1 MIVQVQMINCQSWK
15 NSTFDLAT
23 DRINVIIAD
32 NGTGKSVFFKMLK
45 ITTNPNYFS
54 RAERKDLIRRHEECA
69 TILFKFDDGSIAA
82 TKVFQTYVLYMYKAS
97 DQEELKTAYEQ
108 FPEVLEKLGLIVD
121 PDETSFVANIIDA
134 DQDLLL
140 VNSKLKY
147 NYNLV
152 HLLVES
158 PELELVNE
166 RAHTTLMKVLNP
178 LSSLSSRC
186 ETLER
191 AIQDSTYYDVAERE
205 LELDRVEKMK
215 DFLFDLIPVAESLH
229 SIQEA
234 SRNYIDVDGI
244 KKLLDLLDLLESIDL
259 SQVVVT
265 DKPADIAE
273 HLKLLKSLSAIN
285 LNDLKTVDQPFDA
298 SNYFELI
305 RLLSDLKLQELQTIE
320 APVNC
325 NEIFSL
331 LSILTD
337 LNLASLHLTEQVP
350 DLTNHFKLIND
361 IFYLQQILALTD
373 SLMLTVNS
381 AKKEM
386 QELEIEMQH
395 SGKITECAIYGKVIY
410 NGKKCIPYR
419 N

>member
-97 DQEELKTAYEQ
+97 DQEELETAYEQ

-166 RAHTTLMKVLNP
+166 RAHTALMNVLNP

-234 SRNYIDVDGI
+234 SRNYIDVNGI

>member
-166 RAHTTLMKVLNP
+166 RAHTALMNVLNP

-234 SRNYIDVDGI
+234 SRNYIDVNGI

-273 HLKLLKSLSAIN
+273 HLKLLKSLSVIN

>member
-166 RAHTTLMKVLNP
+166 RAHTALMNVLNP

-234 SRNYIDVDGI
+234 SRNYIDVNGI

-285 LNDLKTVDQPFDA
+285 LNDLKTVDRPFDV

-350 DLTNHFKLIND
+350 DLTDHFKLIND

-381 AKKEM
+381 ARKEM

>member
-166 RAHTTLMKVLNP
+166 RAHTTLMNVLNP

-229 SIQEA
+229 SMQEV

-259 SQVVVT
+259 SQVAIT

-273 HLKLLKSLSAIN
+273 HLKLLRSLGDIN
-285 LNDLKTVDQPFDA
+285 LNDLKTADQPFDA

-305 RLLSDLKLQELQTIE
+305 RLLSDLQLQELQTLE

-325 NEIFSL
+325 NEIFIL

>member
-82 TKVFQTYVLYMYKAS
+82 TKVFQTYVLYMHKAS
-97 DQEELKTAYEQ
+97 NQEGLKTAYEQ

-158 PELELVNE
+158 QELELVNE
-166 RAHTTLMKVLNP
+166 RAHTALMNVLNP

-215 DFLFDLIPVAESLH
+215 DFLFDLIPVAENLH
-229 SIQEA
+229 SMQEV
-234 SRNYIDVDGI
+234 SRNYIDVNGI
-244 KKLLDLLDLLESIDL
+244 KKLLGLLDLLESIDL

-265 DKPADIAE
+265 DKPANIAE

-285 LNDLKTVDQPFDA
+285 LNDLKTVDQPFDV

-350 DLTNHFKLIND
+350 NLTDYFKLIND

-381 AKKEM
+381 ARKEM

>member
-97 DQEELKTAYEQ
+97 NQEGLKTAYEQ

-166 RAHTTLMKVLNP
+166 RAHTALMNVLNP

-215 DFLFDLIPVAESLH
+215 DFLFDLIPVAENLH
-229 SIQEA
+229 SMQEV

-244 KKLLDLLDLLESIDL
+244 KKLLGLLDLLESIDL

-265 DKPADIAE
+265 DKPANIAG

-285 LNDLKTVDQPFDA
+285 LNDLKTVDQPFDV

-350 DLTNHFKLIND
+350 DLTDHFKLIND

-381 AKKEM
+381 ARKEM

>member
-45 ITTNPNYFS
+45 ITTNPNYIS

-166 RAHTTLMKVLNP
+166 RAHTTLMNVLNP

-191 AIQDSTYYDVAERE
+191 AIQESTLYNVA
-205 LELDRVEKMK
+205 
-215 DFLFDLIPVAESLH
+215 DLIPVAESLH

-234 SRNYIDVDGI
+234 SRNYIDVNGI

-273 HLKLLKSLSAIN
+273 HLKLLKSLSVIN

>member
-166 RAHTTLMKVLNP
+166 RAHTALMNVLNP

-234 SRNYIDVDGI
+234 SRNYIDVNGI

>member
-45 ITTNPNYFS
+45 ITTNLNYFS

-166 RAHTTLMKVLNP
+166 RAHTALMNVLNP

-234 SRNYIDVDGI
+234 SRNYIDVNGI

-273 HLKLLKSLSAIN
+273 HLKLLKSLSVIN

>member
-97 DQEELKTAYEQ
+97 NQEELKTAYEQ

-166 RAHTTLMKVLNP
+166 RAHSALVDVLNP

-244 KKLLDLLDLLESIDL
+244 KKLLDLLDLLENIDL
-259 SQVVVT
+259 SQVAVT

-285 LNDLKTVDQPFDA
+285 LNDLKTVDQPFNA

-331 LSILTD
+331 LSILTY

-350 DLTNHFKLIND
+350 DLTNYFKLIND
-361 IFYLQQILALTD
+361 ISYLQQILALTD

-381 AKKEM
+381 VKKEM

>member
-97 DQEELKTAYEQ
+97 NQEGLKTAYEQ

-166 RAHTTLMKVLNP
+166 RAHTALMNVLNP

-215 DFLFDLIPVAESLH
+215 DFLLDLIPVAENLH
-229 SIQEA
+229 SMQEV

-244 KKLLDLLDLLESIDL
+244 KKLLGLLDLLESIDL

-265 DKPADIAE
+265 DKPANIAE

-285 LNDLKTVDQPFDA
+285 LNDLKTVDQPFDV

-350 DLTNHFKLIND
+350 NLTDHFKLIND

-381 AKKEM
+381 ARKEM

>member
-97 DQEELKTAYEQ
+97 NQEELKTAYEQ

-166 RAHTTLMKVLNP
+166 RAHTALMNVLNP

-244 KKLLDLLDLLESIDL
+244 KKLLDLLDLLENIDL
-259 SQVVVT
+259 SQVAVT

-285 LNDLKTVDQPFDA
+285 LNDLKTVDQPFNA

-331 LSILTD
+331 LSILTY

-350 DLTNHFKLIND
+350 DLTNYFKLIND
-361 IFYLQQILALTD
+361 ISYLQQILALTD

-381 AKKEM
+381 VKKEM

>member
-97 DQEELKTAYEQ
+97 NQEGLKTAYEQ

-166 RAHTTLMKVLNP
+166 RAHTALMNVLNP

-234 SRNYIDVDGI
+234 SRNYIDVNGI

-273 HLKLLKSLSAIN
+273 HLKLLKSLSVIN

>member
-97 DQEELKTAYEQ
+97 NQEGLKTAYEQ

-166 RAHTTLMKVLNP
+166 RAHTALMNVLNP

-215 DFLFDLIPVAESLH
+215 DFLFDLIPVAENLH
-229 SIQEA
+229 SMQEV
-234 SRNYIDVDGI
+234 SRNYIDVNSI
-244 KKLLDLLDLLESIDL
+244 KKLLGLLDLLESVDL

-265 DKPADIAE
+265 DKPANIAE

-285 LNDLKTVDQPFDA
+285 LNDLKTVDRPFDV

-350 DLTNHFKLIND
+350 DLTDHFKLIND

-381 AKKEM
+381 ARKEM

>member
-97 DQEELKTAYEQ
+97 NQEGLKTAYEQ

-166 RAHTTLMKVLNP
+166 RAHTALMNVLNP

-229 SIQEA
+229 SMQEA

-259 SQVVVT
+259 SQVMVT

-320 APVNC
+320 EPVNC

>member
-97 DQEELKTAYEQ
+97 NQEGLKTAYEQ

-166 RAHTTLMKVLNP
+166 RAHTALMNVLNP

-244 KKLLDLLDLLESIDL
+244 KKLLDLLDLLENIDL
-259 SQVVVT
+259 SQVAVT

-350 DLTNHFKLIND
+350 DLTNYFKLIND
-361 IFYLQQILALTD
+361 ISYLQQILALTD

-381 AKKEM
+381 VKKEM

>member
-97 DQEELKTAYEQ
+97 NQEGLKTAYEQ

-121 PDETSFVANIIDA
+121 PDETSFVANIIDV

-166 RAHTTLMKVLNP
+166 RAHTALMNVLNP

-215 DFLFDLIPVAESLH
+215 DFLFDLIPVAENLH
-229 SIQEA
+229 SMQEV
-234 SRNYIDVDGI
+234 SRNYIDVNGI
-244 KKLLDLLDLLESIDL
+244 KKLLGLLDLLESIDL

-265 DKPADIAE
+265 DKPANIAE

-285 LNDLKTVDQPFDA
+285 LNDLKTVDQPFDV

-350 DLTNHFKLIND
+350 NLTDHFKLIND

-381 AKKEM
+381 ARKEM